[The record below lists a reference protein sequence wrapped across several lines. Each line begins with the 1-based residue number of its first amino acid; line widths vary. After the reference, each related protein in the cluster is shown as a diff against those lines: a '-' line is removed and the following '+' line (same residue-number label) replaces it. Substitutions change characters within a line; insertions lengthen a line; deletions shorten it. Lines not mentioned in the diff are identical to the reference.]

1 MNNKVNMTIEV
12 KNGKK
17 WDVSRIVTDE
27 LEVYQSLSADIIAKK
42 INGATWVKSIKR
54 VSNYDGTQNITV
66 TYDNDCRSIYTVKN

>member
-1 MNNKVNMTIEV
+1 MKTIQRIVEV
-12 KNGKK
+12 KTGKK
-17 WDVSRIVTDE
+17 WNVSRITTDE

-54 VSNYDGTQNITV
+54 INNYDGTQNITV

>member
-1 MNNKVNMTIEV
+1 MKTIQRIVEV
-12 KNGKK
+12 KTGKK

-42 INGATWVKSIKR
+42 IKSATWVKSIKR
-54 VSNYDGTQNITV
+54 VNNYDGTQNITV